1 MCDQFISDR
10 LQIIKKQY
18 MEANNNAA
26 IFFYST
32 YNWMQ
37 MNENIAMQLSYW
49 IIRRTYLIT
58 CKDKVLNLCL
68 SDFIFEQSFSN

>member
-1 MCDQFISDR
+1 
-10 LQIIKKQY
+10 
-18 MEANNNAA
+18 MEANNNTA

-49 IIRRTYLIT
+49 IGRSYLIT
-58 CKDKVLNLCL
+58 CKDKVLHLCL
-68 SDFIFEQSFSN
+68 SDFIFEQSCFN